1 MNKTI
6 KSVLDYLK
14 LQADVFIKSTLV
26 YIFTR
31 LLIRVSFNLSGKKS
45 FKIYKVD
52 QYDVYGFAEAA
63 IPLEMLPIFLA
74 GVCAIVLLGRKN

>member
-1 MNKTI
+1 M
-6 KSVLDYLK
+6 K

-31 LLIRVSFNLSGKKS
+31 LLIRVSFYFHEDTYSSLRTYVKDGYNDFHFSN
-45 FKIYKVD
+45 
-52 QYDVYGFAEAA
+52 AA

-74 GVCAIVLLGRKN
+74 GVCAIVLFGRKN